1 MFMADLIRFH
11 IIHQHGGI
19 WMDIT
24 QILIDDFNWLLNISD
39 DKYKHLIANRFSDE
53 PDVLLFY
60 FEGYQNAAQYYVGL
74 PTKKGEMI
82 LYN

>member
-1 MFMADLIRFH
+1 
-11 IIHQHGGI
+11 
-19 WMDIT
+19 MDIT
-24 QILIDDFNWLLNISD
+24 EILIDDFNWLLNISD
-39 DKYKHLIANRFSDE
+39 GKYKHLIANRFSDE

-60 FEGYQNAAQYYVGL
+60 FEGYQNAAQYYVES